1 MMSCTT
7 VMPLLSDNAL
17 CDVSAVSEE
26 ETLLN
31 PVTQKERKKGLLN
44 LRQSN

>member
-1 MMSCTT
+1 MMSGTT
-7 VMPLLSDNAL
+7 MMPFLFDKAL

-31 PVTQKERKKGLLN
+31 PVTKKKEKRN
-44 LRQSN
+44 TQSKAE

>member
-1 MMSCTT
+1 MSGTT
-7 VMPLLSDNAL
+7 MMPLLSDNAV

-31 PVTQKERKKGLLN
+31 PVTQKKKKGLLN